1 MNDNDLYFIKYIA
14 RAYQQSD
21 LEKALREAFKKITS
35 LGQRSEY
42 KQGFQQFM
50 HFMAEVEGNCERITR
65 DHQNRIDEMV
75 HELLLQLATGQF
87 QGDEDET
94 AAALDLINS
103 KPEWR
108 EAYEFLCKET
118 EKSDGFSMPLKV
130 IVEKNGVLLDSFPLG
145 EMTARKV
152 IKNVKPGNYL
162 VKLDTGRIIWRQRLD
177 EKDLIWVYAFP
188 ETGLRL
194 AADTGD
200 ADAPK
205 TREVFVLGGDGIIR
219 VYPGL
224 ESGSIELEFKGYTP

>member
-1 MNDNDLYFIKYIA
+1 MNDLYFIKYIA
-14 RAYQQSD
+14 WAYQQSD
-21 LEKALREAFKKITS
+21 LEKALREAFRKIVS

-42 KQGFQQFM
+42 KQGFKQFM
-50 HFMAEVEGNCERITR
+50 RFMAEVEDNCENIFR
-65 DHQNRIDEMV
+65 DREKRIDDMV

-94 AAALDLINS
+94 AAALELIKS
-103 KPEWR
+103 RPEWR
-108 EAYEFLCKET
+108 EAYELLCEEA
-118 EKSDGFSMPLKV
+118 EKSDGSLIPLKV
-130 IVEKNGVLLDSFPLG
+130 IIENNGVLLDSFPLG
-145 EMTARKV
+145 EMPARKV

-162 VKLDTGRIIWRQRLD
+162 VKLDTGRIIWQERLD

-200 ADAPK
+200 ADSPK
-205 TREVFVLGGDGIIR
+205 TREVAVLNGDGTIR

-224 ESGSIELEFKGYTP
+224 ESGSIELEFKGYTS